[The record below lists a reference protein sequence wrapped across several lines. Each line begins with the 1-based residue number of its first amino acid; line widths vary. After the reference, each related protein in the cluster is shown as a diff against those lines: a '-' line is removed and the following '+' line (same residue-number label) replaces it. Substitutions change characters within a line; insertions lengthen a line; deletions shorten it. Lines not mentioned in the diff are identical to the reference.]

1 MVPDLIPRECEMKKA
16 AILSALLA
24 SGAAAAAAVA
34 QTPAEA
40 PATTKLGPNQ
50 DPNQVV
56 CQTQTEIGSR
66 VNRRRVCRTRAEWE
80 EHQRMYR
87 QNIERAQQQMQTSG
101 D

>member
-1 MVPDLIPRECEMKKA
+1 MNKA
-16 AILSALLA
+16 AILSALLVT
-24 SGAAAAAAVA
+24 SAAAYA
-34 QTPAEA
+34 QAESEA

-66 VNRRRVCRTRAEWE
+66 LNRRRVCRTRAEWA

-87 QNIERAQQQMQTSG
+87 QSIERAQTQKQSSNQ
-101 D
+101 